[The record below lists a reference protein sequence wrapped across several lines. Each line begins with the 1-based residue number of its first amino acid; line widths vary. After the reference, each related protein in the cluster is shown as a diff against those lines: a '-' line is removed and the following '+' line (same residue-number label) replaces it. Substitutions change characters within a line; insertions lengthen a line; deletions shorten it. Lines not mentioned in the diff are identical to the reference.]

1 MAWEVFTKK
10 FWLGEVEADPVYER
24 YNSEYDATLAELE
37 DEDDFVSVEDLV
49 EEVDELMEQANE
61 FVDEAEDI
69 IDEILARTDELDEPD
84 QIDTVEEEG
93 VVYLRVWYPLHT
105 EF

>member
-10 FWLGEVEADPVYER
+10 FWFGGIDGGHERFVEEPSDYAAFPE
-24 YNSEYDATLAELE
+24 E
-37 DEDDFVSVEDLV
+37 DDDFVSVEDLV
-49 EEVDELMEQANE
+49 DEVDELMAQANE
-61 FVDEAEDI
+61 LADEAEDI

-84 QIDTVEEEG
+84 QLDTVEEEG
-93 VVYLRVWYPLHT
+93 IVYLRVWFPLHT